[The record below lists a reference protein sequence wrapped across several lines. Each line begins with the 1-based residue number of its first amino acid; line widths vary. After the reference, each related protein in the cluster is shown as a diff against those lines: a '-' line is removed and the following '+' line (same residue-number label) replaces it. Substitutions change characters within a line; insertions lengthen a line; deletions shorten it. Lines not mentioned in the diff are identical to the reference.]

1 MSNQIYFNLD
11 DKNGVKVSF
20 KQSVPFTE
28 FLQIVSTGV
37 LAAMNAVVASTPD
50 AQKQIVK
57 EDLYDMLNTSASN
70 VLSFFA
76 PEIEMRPHLTTQA
89 ILEAE
94 NNLIRTDPAFVNA
107 LITSELPKAKDKY
120 TQAVEKQAKTNMVN
134 KGNKNLRR
142 VK

>member
-11 DKNGVKVSF
+11 DKNGVKISF

-50 AQKQIVK
+50 VQKQAVK

-120 TQAVEKQAKTNMVN
+120 TQAVEKQKTNMVN
-134 KGNKNLRR
+134 KGSKNLRR